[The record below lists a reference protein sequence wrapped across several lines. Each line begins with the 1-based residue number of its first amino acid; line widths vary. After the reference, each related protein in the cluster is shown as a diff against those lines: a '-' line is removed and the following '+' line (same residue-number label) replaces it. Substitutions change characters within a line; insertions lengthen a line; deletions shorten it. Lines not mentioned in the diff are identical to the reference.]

1 MNNKTRHNFDI
12 QVETLY
18 LKSESEPDNSRYV
31 FAYTITIENRGD
43 RPAQLLTRHWTITD
57 ANGRIQEVNGEGV
70 VGKQPL
76 IKPGEGF
83 QYTSGALL
91 ETPVGIMEGSYQ
103 FVTDEGESIST
114 PIRPF
119 TLSIP
124 RTLH

>member
-103 FVTDEGESIST
+103 FVTDDGESIST

>member
-1 MNNKTRHNFDI
+1 MNNKIQADFNI

-103 FVTDEGESIST
+103 FVTDDGENIST
-114 PIRPF
+114 PIQPF